1 MAETKNGGR
10 IERGKVISVAN
21 GLYTVASFDRTGIE
35 IPGIPAVDGSQYEV
49 GETVHF
55 VSFPDGTGWIAC
67 GRSATAPASGS
78 VTGVKGNEEAEY
90 RSGQVN
96 LTPEHIGALP
106 LTGGVL
112 SGSVAISI
120 TGRGYNLTDSSG
132 TRYGGLYE
140 NGDNLWVGAAS
151 STSPHHRGTHGNT
164 YISAG
169 YSTNSNAGNSTIYI
183 SVPSLSGGVW
193 SHTAYGVLHAGNY
206 GDYALPRSGGVLTG
220 NLVVGQL
227 ADTVDRNVTVRNSLG
242 NVAINVSSAGNHGL
256 YSSTKGGWIIYCNP
270 EANSVNSLA
279 VIPRPLYVTG
289 NFAST
294 GEVHAGG
301 KGASSDGKTGSIL
314 STAGHLYMQATSGS
328 HIYFYYGTSTSVTSQ
343 LYESASGTLTC
354 SGFFQAKLYNGS
366 SAQVVGSNGTNGNR
380 VALFATPGATTFQI
394 GAQWGGT
401 TYSTKSVTV
410 SSSDKRLKENIK
422 DTTVEAMPIINQIK
436 VREFDWTDN
445 RAEKHQ
451 PIGMVADE
459 IEKLDHRLAVGGGY
473 EKDGSMNIKSVDTFY
488 LVGYIVKAVQE
499 LSAEINRM
507 KGEAA

>member
-67 GRSATAPASGS
+67 GANATAPASGS
-78 VTGVKGNEEAEY
+78 VTGVKGNAETQY
-90 RSGQVN
+90 RTGQVN

-132 TRYGGLYE
+132 TRYGGIYE
-140 NGDNLWVGAAS
+140 NGNNLWIGAAS
-151 STSPHHRGTHGNT
+151 STSPHHRGAQGNT

-193 SHTAYGVLHAGNY
+193 SHNSYAVLHSGNY
-206 GDYALPRSGGVLTG
+206 SSYALPKSGGVLTG

-256 YSSTKGGWIIYCNP
+256 YSSTKGGWIIYCDKQ
-270 EANSVNSLA
+270 ANTENNKA
-279 VIPRPLYVTG
+279 YIPRPLEVDGVLSVG
-289 NFAST
+289 NSST
-294 GEVHAGG
+294 NGYLEIFHSTPGIDFHYG
-301 KGASSDGKTGSIL
+301 R
-314 STAGHLYMQATSGS
+314 STADYTTRLWETASGELTCTGYFAAKDYSGS
-328 HIYFYYGTSTSVTSQ
+328 VRRVITSYSTD
-343 LYESASGTLTC
+343 
-354 SGFFQAKLYNGS
+354 
-366 SAQVVGSNGTNGNR
+366 GNR
-380 VALFATPGATTFQI
+380 VAGI
-394 GAQWGGT
+394 GCDTAKLYISGQHGT
-401 TYSTKSVTV
+401 TGNTYTSKNVALSTFDV
-410 SSSDKRLKENIK
+410 RLKDNIR
-422 DTTVEAMPIINQIK
+422 DCDVDALSVIRQI
-436 VREFDWTDN
+436 RMRQFDWMDN

-488 LVGYIVKAVQE
+488 LVGYLVKAVQE